1 MLTECVAQT
10 QLLDEALD
18 FLDIPLNPCRLGA
31 PYYAD
36 MMVYSE
42 ELVDLGN
49 YSTSVVGA
57 GVCLKILKGAEN
69 GSVLKDGVSACS
81 FGLGW
86 RWVQIDEVGAHLLGD
101 VYVIVAVNIGRGD
114 RYSIEGDRIPWL
126 RGLKYCM
133 LRWYD

>member
-1 MLTECVAQT
+1 M
-10 QLLDEALD
+10 
-18 FLDIPLNPCRLGA
+18 
-31 PYYAD
+31 
-36 MMVYSE
+36 
-42 ELVDLGN
+42 
-49 YSTSVVGA
+49 
-57 GVCLKILKGAEN
+57 KILKGAEN

-133 LRWYD
+133 LRWYDKATVANPVLLTM